1 MNLKEMSKSYFILQ
15 KKQTNKKKTHKKQQ
29 YTFELKKM
37 KHHEGYCI
45 IFIIKYN
52 FCNEKKNLAIFI
64 M

>member
-1 MNLKEMSKSYFILQ
+1 MNLKEMSKSFHPP
-15 KKQTNKKKTHKKQQ
+15 KKNKKKTHKKQQ

-52 FCNEKKNLAIFI
+52 LCNEKKKLAIFI

>member
-15 KKQTNKKKTHKKQQ
+15 KKQKTKEKPQETT

-52 FCNEKKNLAIFI
+52 FCNEKKN
-64 M
+64 